1 MELNI
6 NTFFF
11 LSLKELQEM
20 PKFEFVVLTIVV
32 TNEMIRYQGSKE
44 RIETVSKNNSCTQ
57 ADDTRTL

>member
-44 RIETVSKNNSCTQ
+44 RIETISKNNS
-57 ADDTRTL
+57 